1 MRFDWT
7 GLQVFLQVCEAGSMT
22 AAAQRCHLTLAA
34 VSARIR
40 QLEEANGL
48 VLLQRLPRGVAPTP
62 AGEVLAAH
70 ARTLLEQVR
79 RMEHELAHA
88 QGGATRPFV
97 LLANSSSLARP
108 FGTAVA
114 RALDDRTLLVRE
126 SASEASVQAV
136 RRGAADVAIVSDAV
150 DTRGLLT
157 SDLGADPLVVVATR
171 AHGFASRAALPFADA
186 LQQPWIRWSEL
197 GALATHLQLRAL
209 ASGHAIDPRVTF
221 PALDGVLQLV
231 AAGAGITVLPHA
243 LVQAHAGAGTVACV
257 RLQED
262 WAQRRLVACR
272 LEGGPDEEQR
282 ERLVRALLLSSDR

>member
-34 VSARIR
+34 VSARVR

-48 VLLQRLPRGVAPTP
+48 VLLQRLPRGVAPTA

-70 ARTLLEQVR
+70 ARLVLEQVR

-88 QGGATRPFV
+88 QGGASRPFV

-108 FGTAVA
+108 FALAVA
-114 RALDDRTLLVRE
+114 RALVDRTLIVRE
-126 SASEASVQAV
+126 SASEASVQAL

-150 DTRGLLT
+150 DTRGLRT
-157 SDLGADPLVVVATR
+157 TDLGADPLVAVAAR
-171 AHGFASRAALPFADA
+171 GHAFASCAALSFADT
-186 LQQPWIRWSEL
+186 LQQPWIRWSES

-209 ASGHAIDPRVTF
+209 AGGASIDARVTF
-221 PALDGVLQLV
+221 PTLDGVLQLV
-231 AAGAGITVLPHA
+231 AAGVGITVLPRA
-243 LVQAHAGAGTVACV
+243 LVRAHAAVGTVACV
-257 RLQED
+257 PLQED
-262 WAQRRLVACR
+262 WARRRLVACR
-272 LEGGPDEEQR
+272 AEGGAHEEQR
-282 ERLVRALLLSSDR
+282 ERLVQALLLSSDR